1 MPIRVTK
8 FLAVLCIVAIAI
20 SSVNTYLIYSNIQA
34 QQQTAA
40 ELARL
45 TEALEEINQSSF
57 GNATEVR
64 GLISQLEAQIS
75 EIEGSLGNITEVRGL
90 INQLET
96 RIFELEE
103 YLSEFEVQTPA
114 DIYEAT
120 YRSVVVITTNI
131 GQGSGFLYN
140 NSNTILTNWH
150 VVEGETQIYVQFYD
164 GTREHA
170 SLVGLDA
177 YSDVAVLT
185 VPSSPLESV
194 PLKLGNSS
202 NLYVGQQ
209 VVTIGNP
216 LGLTGSLSSGFVS
229 QINKIIDI
237 EGVPITVPVTHLDIT
252 LAPGNSGGPLLDMS
266 GNVVGITNAGTNY
279 GFNFAITSNIVKH
292 IAESLIDTGNYNHP
306 FVGFSLLELSP
317 DVIDEDNILNLE
329 PFQWGLLV
337 WEVIADYPAEHAGLM
352 GVVKTTDPEGH
363 DGYLARDI
371 VLAVDGHST
380 RTIAD
385 WTTYVEENVSP
396 GQTVVLTMWRSGET
410 SSVNITVTSRPPY
423 G

>member
-1 MPIRVTK
+1 
-8 FLAVLCIVAIAI
+8 
-20 SSVNTYLIYSNIQA
+20 
-34 QQQTAA
+34 
-40 ELARL
+40 
-45 TEALEEINQSSF
+45 
-57 GNATEVR
+57 
-64 GLISQLEAQIS
+64 
-75 EIEGSLGNITEVRGL
+75 
-90 INQLET
+90 
-96 RIFELEE
+96 
-103 YLSEFEVQTPA
+103 
-114 DIYEAT
+114 
-120 YRSVVVITTNI
+120 
-131 GQGSGFLYN
+131 
-140 NSNTILTNWH
+140 
-150 VVEGETQIYVQFYD
+150 
-164 GTREHA
+164 
-170 SLVGLDA
+170 
-177 YSDVAVLT
+177 
-185 VPSSPLESV
+185 
-194 PLKLGNSS
+194 
-202 NLYVGQQ
+202 
-209 VVTIGNP
+209 
-216 LGLTGSLSSGFVS
+216 
-229 QINKIIDI
+229 
-237 EGVPITVPVTHLDIT
+237 
-252 LAPGNSGGPLLDMS
+252 MS

-279 GFNFAITSNIVKH
+279 GFNFAITSNIVKR

-410 SSVNITVTSRPPY
+410 SSVNITVTSRPHY

>member
-266 GNVVGITNAGTNY
+266 GNVKKW
-279 GFNFAITSNIVKH
+279 S
-292 IAESLIDTGNYNHP
+292 TGVARSQGNDH
-306 FVGFSLLELSP
+306 F
-317 DVIDEDNILNLE
+317 
-329 PFQWGLLV
+329 WTCLV
-337 WEVIADYPAEHAGLM
+337 M
-352 GVVKTTDPEGH
+352 
-363 DGYLARDI
+363 
-371 VLAVDGHST
+371 
-380 RTIAD
+380 
-385 WTTYVEENVSP
+385 
-396 GQTVVLTMWRSGET
+396 
-410 SSVNITVTSRPPY
+410 SSA
-423 G
+423 